1 MGAFLLFASVSDKMH
16 ALNFQCLLCY
26 IVFEFDEYFRFMC
39 NQYILMEVLHEHY
52 ERLGTAAVDEQF
64 DDSWKEHIEE
74 KVTV

>member
-1 MGAFLLFASVSDKMH
+1 M
-16 ALNFQCLLCY
+16 
-26 IVFEFDEYFRFMC
+26 FEFDEYFRFMC